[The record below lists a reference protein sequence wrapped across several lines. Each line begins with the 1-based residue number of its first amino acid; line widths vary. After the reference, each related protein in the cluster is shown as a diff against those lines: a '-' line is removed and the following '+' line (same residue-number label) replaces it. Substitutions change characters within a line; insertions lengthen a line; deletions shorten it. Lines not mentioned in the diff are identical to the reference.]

1 MSTQVGSLS
10 ELARALLGR
19 CGMDRIGR
27 RGMDRIG
34 RRGMDRMGK
43 LAGGLGKFSSFLK
56 ET

>member
-27 RGMDRIG
+27 RGMDR
-34 RRGMDRMGK
+34 MGK